1 MDPFEELG
9 MTEKNAEQHRR
20 SATESQVPKNVQL
33 LYHDRF
39 LGILLVVNFDVYLC
53 GPVTHFVYNS
63 MIKKQLDNYSYPTVH
78 KSCVWTVLKK
88 FKLSCRPLKILEL

>member
-20 SATESQVPKNVQL
+20 SATENQVPKTVQL
-33 LYHDRF
+33 LYQDLF
-39 LGILLVVNFDVYLC
+39 LGILLVVNIGVYRC

-63 MIKKQLDNYSYPTVH
+63 LIKKELDNYSYPTVH
-78 KSCVWTVLKK
+78 KSCVWTVLKI
-88 FKLSCRPLKILEL
+88 F